1 MKKIISLISFL
12 LLANLI
18 VAQTEI
24 APEQRALQTEIQN
37 GLACYCGCGMTI
49 QGCLGGMT
57 CSESR
62 AVSKQVATL
71 LQNGKGKPEV
81 LQAMV
86 AQYGEKILAAP
97 TKEGFNLMAWILPFV
112 ALAVGGLIV
121 AKIISRWK
129 QQTPLQTPAMAPV
142 ANNKEEKTASDP
154 YQERLERELR
164 EYDAK

>member
-1 MKKIISLISFL
+1 MKKTISLIFFL
-12 LLANLI
+12 LAANLMF
-18 VAQTEI
+18 AQSEL
-24 APEQRALQTEIQN
+24 APELRTLQTEIQN

-62 AVSKQVATL
+62 TVSKQVATL
-71 LQNGKGKPEV
+71 LQNGKGKAEV

-97 TKEGFNLMAWILPFV
+97 TKEGFNLTAWILPFV

-121 AKIISRWK
+121 ARIISHWK
-129 QQTPLQTPAMAPV
+129 QQTPQKMPAAAPV
-142 ANNKEEKTASDP
+142 ANPEEKTALDP